1 MASPVDRSVLA
12 SLRGCD
18 LLSSADLSAEQTR
31 AMLELAATLKTGRSP
46 GLLQGRILGLIFSKA
61 STRTRVSFSVAMA
74 RLGGQTIDLLP
85 TVTQVGRGEPVADTA
100 RVLSRY
106 CDALAI
112 RTFAQTDLED
122 YAHWASIPVINAL
135 TDREHPCQALAD
147 YLTMAEAFAA
157 SAEGGLDLER
167 LQGLRL
173 AYVGDGNNV
182 AHSLMLCGALLGV
195 NVSIGTPLG
204 FAPDPAVL
212 EQARAL
218 AQAGAEITVVHDPVE
233 AVRGAQA
240 VYTDVWASMGQ
251 EQEQSVREQA
261 FAGWCLDEALLSEA
275 DPRAIVL
282 HCLPAH
288 RGEEISAGVIEG
300 SASRVFDQAENR
312 LHAQQ
317 ALLATLLAA
326 P

>member
-1 MASPVDRSVLA
+1 
-12 SLRGCD
+12 
-18 LLSSADLSAEQTR
+18 
-31 AMLELAATLKTGRSP
+31 
-46 GLLQGRILGLIFSKA
+46 
-61 STRTRVSFSVAMA
+61 VS
-74 RLGGQTIDLLP
+74 
-85 TVTQVGRGEPVADTA
+85 
-100 RVLSRY
+100 
-106 CDALAI
+106 
-112 RTFAQTDLED
+112 
-122 YAHWASIPVINAL
+122 
-135 TDREHPCQALAD
+135 
-147 YLTMAEAFAA
+147 
-157 SAEGGLDLER
+157 
-167 LQGLRL
+167 
-173 AYVGDGNNV
+173 
-182 AHSLMLCGALLGV
+182 
-195 NVSIGTPLG
+195 VSIGTPAG

-251 EQEQSVREQA
+251 EQEQSAREQA